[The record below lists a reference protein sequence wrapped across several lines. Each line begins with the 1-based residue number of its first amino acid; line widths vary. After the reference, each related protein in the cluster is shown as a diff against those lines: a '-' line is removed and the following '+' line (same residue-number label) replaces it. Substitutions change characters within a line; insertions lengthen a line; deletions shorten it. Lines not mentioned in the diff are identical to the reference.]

1 MKRSNTRD
9 IVFKDRCAENS
20 SANYYSQKSE
30 KRSHKAKKTAQDE
43 FLEQVWKPQDG
54 FQQKVYE
61 SEADELLVGGA
72 AGPGKSA
79 ALLIVATRLHRNAII
94 FRREYSRLK
103 DIIEK
108 SRRMLNPTSGRYNS
122 TDKIWR
128 LPGSKTLEFGAV
140 QYEDDK
146 ENYRGREHDLKG
158 FDELTEF
165 SQTQYEFIITW
176 NRSSDPNQ
184 KCRVIS
190 TCNPPS
196 STEGAWII
204 DYWSPWLKEDYPGDR
219 ALPGELRWFAT
230 LDGESVEVP
239 NGDPIE
245 HTNQDGITETIIPR
259 SRSFIPG
266 SLDENIY
273 LRDTNYRG
281 MLQRLPEPLRSQLL
295 YGSFKTVATK
305 DHPWQIVPT
314 EWYDAAVARWT
325 AIAPA
330 PQSHLGVD
338 VARGGDCYSVIAP
351 RHHHWLAQLIEIP
364 GKDTPDGDTLALEIL
379 KVMRSQKTEIRI
391 DVVGV
396 GSSPYDS
403 LRRMNVEPIPI
414 NGGATVKDEDGN
426 PRKDRSGVLQFYNLR
441 SYLYWNM
448 REILD
453 PKNKMNIALPPDP
466 RLKTELLA
474 PRWSVTKG
482 RTEFGEI
489 RVESKDDIV
498 KRIGRSPDKAD
509 ATVYAFGEIE
519 NELSYEWMR
528 EI

>member
-1 MKRSNTRD
+1 MRKTKAKELILND
-9 IVFKDRCAENS
+9 IHAENPLVKYHANQS
-20 SANYYSQKSE
+20 SQ
-30 KRSHKAKKTAQDE
+30 RSLKAKKTEQDE
-43 FLEQVWKPQDG
+43 FLEQVWKPQEG

-128 LPGSKTLEFGAV
+128 LPGGRTLEFGAV

-176 NRSSDPNQ
+176 NRSSEPTQ
-184 KCRVIS
+184 RCRVIS

-196 STEGAWII
+196 TEEGAWII

-219 ALPGELRWFAT
+219 ALPGELRWFVT
-230 LDGESVEVP
+230 LDGVQAEVP
-239 NGDPIE
+239 NGEPFE
-245 HTNQDGITETIIPR
+245 HTNQDGIVETIIPR

-266 SLDENIY
+266 SLDENVY
-273 LRDTNYRG
+273 LKDTNYRG

-295 YGSFKTVATK
+295 YGSFKTVAKK
-305 DHPWQIVPT
+305 DDPWQVIPT
-314 EWYDAAVARWT
+314 EWYDAAVKRWKDT
-325 AIAPA
+325 APA

-338 VARGGDCYSVIAP
+338 VARGGDCSSVIAV
-351 RHHHWLAQLIEIP
+351 RHHFWLAPLIEIP
-364 GKDTPDGDTLALEIL
+364 GKDTPDGDTLALEII

-403 LRRMNVEPIPI
+403 LRRLNIEPIAI
-414 NGGATVKDEDGN
+414 NGGASVKDK
-426 PRKDRSGVLQFYNLR
+426 KDRSGVLQFFNLR
-441 SYLYWNM
+441 SMLYWNM

-466 RLKTELLA
+466 RLRTELLA

-482 RTEFGEI
+482 RSEFGEI

-519 NELSYEWMR
+519 TELSYEWMR
-528 EI
+528 DLLTM